1 MSVKKKISLIGPC
14 HPYRGG
20 NALFVT
26 HLYHALKD
34 DFEIQVLNYSLLY
47 PDFLFPGTTQ
57 FDKSLQPINP
67 VPNERVV
74 NSINPFTWLQTAKR
88 IEEFDP
94 DLVVFDWWNPF
105 FGPAHFSIS
114 WFLEKRFKN
123 RILVITE
130 NVISHEGRWIDR
142 ILTRIGLRYASRF
155 MTLSDNVVKD
165 LEFIRQ
171 DRKVYRSELPIYD
184 CYEDL
189 KKFDLVD
196 EKKDLG
202 FSPDDKVV
210 LFFGYVRKYKGL
222 DILLRAFPDVIKD
235 IPKAR
240 LLIVGE
246 FYDDPQIY
254 LSLIEELHLQPH
266 VKLINQFV
274 PNEDVG
280 KYYSASDVVVLPYRT
295 GTQSGILNVAY
306 GFERPVIVTNVG
318 GLAESVDEER
328 TGLIVEPESAEA
340 ISSGIKKFFD
350 IRDKTD
356 FAGNIRHKVKNN
368 MFSNVTALFATIM
381 QETRS

>member
-34 DFEIQVLNYSLLY
+34 TFDIQVLNYSLLY

-57 FDKSLQPINP
+57 FDKSLRPINP
-67 VPNERVV
+67 VPNERVL
-74 NSINPFTWLQTAKR
+74 NSMNPFTWMRTAKR
-88 IEEFDP
+88 IEGFSP
-94 DLVVFDWWNPF
+94 DLIVFDWWNPF
-105 FGPAHFSIS
+105 FGPSHFSIS
-114 WFLEKRFKN
+114 WFLKNRFRN
-123 RILVITE
+123 RILFITE

-142 ILTRIGLRYASRF
+142 ILTRIGLRNASSF
-155 MTLSDNVVKD
+155 MALSDNVVKD
-165 LEFIRQ
+165 LEFIRR

-184 CYEDL
+184 CYDDL
-189 KKFDLVD
+189 KKFDPIA
-196 EKKDLG
+196 EKKNLG
-202 FSPDDKVV
+202 FSTDDKII

-235 IPKAR
+235 IPNAK

-246 FYDDPQIY
+246 FYDDPEMY
-254 LSLIEELHLQPH
+254 LSLIDELKLQPY

-280 KYYSASDVVVLPYRT
+280 KYYSASDTVVLPYRT

-328 TGLIVEPESAEA
+328 TGLIVEPESAAA
-340 ISSGIKKFFD
+340 ISGGIKKFFD
-350 IRDKTD
+350 IRNRID
-356 FAGNIRHKVKNN
+356 FAGNIRQKIQNN
-368 MFSNVTALFATIM
+368 MFSNVTELFVNIM
-381 QETRS
+381 QETRP

>member
-26 HLYHALKD
+26 HLYHALKN

-114 WFLEKRFKN
+114 WFLKNRFKN
-123 RILVITE
+123 KILVITE

-142 ILTRIGLRYASRF
+142 TLTRIGLRYASRF
-155 MTLSDNVVKD
+155 MALSDNVVKD
-165 LEFIRQ
+165 LEFIRHE
-171 DRKVYRSELPIYD
+171 RKVYRSELPIYD

-189 KKFDLVD
+189 NKFDPAI
-196 EKKDLG
+196 ERSGLG

-254 LSLIEELHLQPH
+254 LSLIEELHLRPH

-328 TGLIVEPESAEA
+328 TGFIVEPESAEA
-340 ISSGIKKFFD
+340 ISSGINKFFD

-356 FAGNIRHKVKNN
+356 FAGNIRRKVKNN
-368 MFSNVTALFATIM
+368 LFSNVSALFATIM